1 MSRASH
7 GNGESGAGAGDRNR
21 VAATSR
27 EGRATQAREAHKVT
41 PAGLVVRRLR
51 HERGWPPRT
60 LIAAIGEASF
70 RASGLRHTITPNLL
84 AGIEERN
91 ERVPYD
97 TLCLVAGGLDCDP
110 IDILG

>member
-1 MSRASH
+1 MAI
-7 GNGESGAGAGDRNR
+7 
-21 VAATSR
+21 SR
-27 EGRATQAREAHKVT
+27 ESRSTDTQDSRKVT

-51 HERGWPPRT
+51 HERGWPPRV
-60 LIAAIGEASF
+60 LVEAIAEASF
-70 RASGLRHTITPNLL
+70 RASGLRRTITPNLL

-91 ERVPYD
+91 EPVPYD